1 MRSKILIPSLAILI
15 GKFLYG
21 CKKMSEPL
29 FNKVAFIGLGLIGSS
44 LARVIRAK
52 GLANTVVAA
61 ARSQKT
67 LDDAKKLGLID
78 AGFLHAADA
87 VQNADLIVLALP
99 VQATQAA
106 LEKIQPYLA
115 QNAIITDVGSTKG
128 NVVAAAK
135 QVFGANLPSGFV
147 PAHPIAGSEHS
158 GVHAGKV
165 DLFAQHK
172 VIITPLP
179 SSDASAVE
187 KMIQLWQ
194 AADAEVI
201 CMDVE
206 KHDELLAHTSH
217 LPHLLAFNLVEQL
230 ANRQDNLDIF
240 RYAAGGF
247 RDFSRIAAS
256 EPQMWH
262 DIFIANKAAVLNA
275 VASFEQQLQ
284 QFKRVIEQEDSQAL
298 IGMLSHARAARQHFN
313 HMLANKPLMENQTVT
328 QQFTIL
334 PHSPHFKG
342 KFTVAGDKSVSHRS
356 IMFGAI
362 AEGTTHV
369 TGFLEGEDALATL
382 QAFRDMGV
390 SIEGPK
396 NGEVTIHGVGMHGL
410 KAPASAIY
418 MGNSGTSMRL
428 LAGILAAQK
437 FDSVMTGDASLT
449 KRPMERIAKP
459 LRMMGAQIQTTG
471 EKGTPPISIHGQ
483 QTLQAMHYDL
493 PMASAQVK
501 SGILLAGLWAE
512 GETSVTEPEPT
523 RDHTERM
530 LRAFGYEVKTE
541 GNRISLQGGGKLT
554 ATNIQVPS
562 DISSAAFFMV
572 GAAITENADITLEAV
587 GVNPTRTGIIE
598 ILQQMGADLTVS
610 NPRIAGGEPIA
621 DIRIRGTQTLQG
633 IHIPE
638 DQVPLA
644 IDEFPALFIAAACA
658 EGETVLTGAAEL
670 RVKESDRIQV
680 MADGLK
686 TLGIDCTPTADGII
700 IQGKGKAGDWSPVF
714 GGGQIESHHDHR
726 IAMSFSM
733 AGLRC
738 AEPITIVGTETVA
751 TSFPTF
757 TEFATQAG
765 LKLEVSEM

>member
-1 MRSKILIPSLAILI
+1 MAQ
-15 GKFLYG
+15 
-21 CKKMSEPL
+21 PL
-29 FNKVAFIGLGLIGSS
+29 FEKVAFIGLGLIGSS
-44 LARVIRAK
+44 LARVM
-52 GLANTVVAA
+52 LAENLSRHIVAST
-61 ARSQKT
+61 RSEKT
-67 LDDAKKLGLID
+67 LQDAFELGLIEQ
-78 AGFLHAADA
+78 GFNNPIDA
-87 VQNADLIVLALP
+87 VQGADLVVLALP
-99 VQATQAA
+99 VQAT
-106 LEKIQPYLA
+106 EKVLRLIQPHLA
-115 QNAIITDVGSTKG
+115 DNVILTDVGSTKAS
-128 NVVAAAK
+128 VVAAAK
-135 QVFGANLPSGFV
+135 AVFGENLPAGFV
-147 PAHPIAGSEHS
+147 PGHPIAGAEHT

-165 DLFAQHK
+165 DLFANHK
-172 VIITPLP
+172 VILTPLP
-179 SSDASAVE
+179 SSAPWAVNKLIQMWESA
-187 KMIQLWQ
+187 K
-194 AADAEVI
+194 AEVI

-206 KHDELLAHTSH
+206 KHDEVLAYTSH
-217 LPHLLAFNLVEQL
+217 LPHLMAFNLVEQL
-230 ANRQDNLDIF
+230 ANREDNLDIF

-256 EPQMWH
+256 DPQMWH
-262 DIFIANKAAVLNA
+262 DIFFANKTALLKAVDG
-275 VASFEQQLQ
+275 FESQLAIIRQ
-284 QFKRVIEQEDSQAL
+284 LIEQEDSHAL
-298 IGMLSHARAARQHFN
+298 MGLLGHAQAARQHFN
-313 HMLANKPLMENQTVT
+313 HMLAKKPFMENNNVT

-334 PHSPHFKG
+334 PGAKTFQG
-342 KFTVAGDKSVSHRS
+342 KFTVPGDKSVSHRS

-396 NGEVTIHGVGMHGL
+396 NGEVTIHGVGMQGL
-410 KAPASAIY
+410 KAPAGAIY

-428 LAGILAAQK
+428 LAGMLSAQQ

-459 LRMMGAQIQTTG
+459 LREMGAQIQTTG
-471 EKGTPPISIHGQ
+471 ERGTPPVSITGA
-483 QTLQAMHYDL
+483 QALKGIHYDL

-541 GNRISLQGGGKLT
+541 GNRISLQGGGKLVGT
-554 ATNIQVPS
+554 DIQVPS

-572 GAAITENADITLEAV
+572 GAAITENSDVTLEAV
-587 GVNPTRTGIIE
+587 GINPTRTGVIE
-598 ILQQMGADLTVS
+598 ILKQMGADLSVE
-610 NPRIAGGEPIA
+610 NERIAGGEPIA
-621 DIRIRGTQTLQG
+621 DIRIRGSRTLKG
-633 IHIPE
+633 IHVPE

-658 EGETVLTGAAEL
+658 EGQTVLTGAAEL

-686 TLGIDCTPTADGII
+686 TMGIDCTPTDDGII
-700 IQGKGKAGDWSPVF
+700 IQGKGKAGDWSAVF
-714 GGGQIESHHDHR
+714 TGGEIESHHDHR

-733 AGLRC
+733 AGLRTSG
-738 AEPITIVGTETVA
+738 EIKIIGTETVA

-757 TEFATQAG
+757 TELAGVAG
-765 LKLEVSEM
+765 LNIQVTE

>member
-1 MRSKILIPSLAILI
+1 MAQ
-15 GKFLYG
+15 
-21 CKKMSEPL
+21 PL
-29 FNKVAFIGLGLIGSS
+29 FEKVAFIGLGLIGSS
-44 LARVIRAK
+44 LARVM
-52 GLANTVVAA
+52 LAENLSRHIVAST
-61 ARSQKT
+61 RSEKT
-67 LDDAKKLGLID
+67 LQDALELGLIEQ
-78 AGFLHAADA
+78 GFNNPIDA
-87 VQNADLIVLALP
+87 VQGADLVVLALP
-99 VQATQAA
+99 VQAT
-106 LEKIQPYLA
+106 EKVLRLIQPHLA
-115 QNAIITDVGSTKG
+115 DNVILTDVGSTKAS
-128 NVVAAAK
+128 VVAAAK
-135 QVFGANLPSGFV
+135 AVFGENLPAGFV
-147 PAHPIAGSEHS
+147 PGHPIAGAEHT

-165 DLFAQHK
+165 DLFANHK
-172 VIITPLP
+172 VILTPLP
-179 SSDASAVE
+179 SSAPWAVNKLIQMWESA
-187 KMIQLWQ
+187 K
-194 AADAEVI
+194 AEVI

-206 KHDELLAHTSH
+206 KHDEVLAYTSH
-217 LPHLLAFNLVEQL
+217 LPHLMAFNLVEQL
-230 ANRQDNLDIF
+230 ANREDNLDIF

-256 EPQMWH
+256 DPQMWH
-262 DIFIANKAAVLNA
+262 DIFFANKTALLKAVDG
-275 VASFEQQLQ
+275 FESQLEIIRQ
-284 QFKRVIEQEDSQAL
+284 LIEQEDSHAL
-298 IGMLSHARAARQHFN
+298 MGLLGHAQAARQHFN
-313 HMLANKPLMENQTVT
+313 HMLAKKPFMENNNVT

-334 PHSPHFKG
+334 PGAKTFQG
-342 KFTVAGDKSVSHRS
+342 KFTVPGDKSVSHRS

-396 NGEVTIHGVGMHGL
+396 NGEVTIHGVGMQGL
-410 KAPASAIY
+410 KAPAGAIY

-428 LAGILAAQK
+428 LAGMLSAQQ

-459 LRMMGAQIQTTG
+459 LREMGAQIQTTG
-471 EKGTPPISIHGQ
+471 ERGTPPVSITGA
-483 QTLQAMHYDL
+483 QALKGIHYDL

-541 GNRISLQGGGKLT
+541 GNRISLQGGGKLVGT
-554 ATNIQVPS
+554 DIQVPS

-572 GAAITENADITLEAV
+572 GAAITENSDVTLEAV
-587 GVNPTRTGIIE
+587 GINPTRTGVIE
-598 ILQQMGADLTVS
+598 ILKQMGADLSVE
-610 NPRIAGGEPIA
+610 NERIAGGEPIA
-621 DIRIRGTQTLQG
+621 DIRIRGSRTLKG
-633 IHIPE
+633 IHVPE

-658 EGETVLTGAAEL
+658 EGQTVLTGAAEL

-686 TLGIDCTPTADGII
+686 TMGIDCTPTDDGII
-700 IQGKGKAGDWSPVF
+700 IQGKGKAGDWSAVF
-714 GGGQIESHHDHR
+714 TGGEIESHHDHR
-726 IAMSFSM
+726 IAMSFSI
-733 AGLRC
+733 AGLRTC
-738 AEPITIVGTETVA
+738 GEIKIIGTETVA

-757 TEFATQAG
+757 TELAGVAG
-765 LKLEVSEM
+765 LNIQVTE

>member
-1 MRSKILIPSLAILI
+1 MAQ
-15 GKFLYG
+15 
-21 CKKMSEPL
+21 PL
-29 FNKVAFIGLGLIGSS
+29 FEKVAFIGLGLIGSS
-44 LARVIRAK
+44 LARVM
-52 GLANTVVAA
+52 LAENLSRHIVAST
-61 ARSQKT
+61 RSEKT
-67 LDDAKKLGLID
+67 LQDALELGLIEQ
-78 AGFLHAADA
+78 GFNNPVDA
-87 VQNADLIVLALP
+87 VQGADLVVLALP
-99 VQATQAA
+99 VQAT
-106 LEKIQPYLA
+106 EKVLRLIQPHLA
-115 QNAIITDVGSTKG
+115 DNVILTDVGSTKG
-128 NVVAAAK
+128 SVVAAAK
-135 QVFGANLPSGFV
+135 AVFGEHLPAGFV
-147 PAHPIAGSEHS
+147 PGHPIAGAEHT

-165 DLFAQHK
+165 DLFANHK
-172 VIITPLP
+172 VILTPLP
-179 SSDASAVE
+179 SSAPWAVNKLIQMWESA
-187 KMIQLWQ
+187 K
-194 AADAEVI
+194 AEVI

-206 KHDELLAHTSH
+206 KHDEVLAYTSH
-217 LPHLLAFNLVEQL
+217 LPHLMAFNLVEQL
-230 ANRQDNLDIF
+230 ANREDNLDIF

-256 EPQMWH
+256 DPQMWH
-262 DIFIANKAAVLNA
+262 DIFLANKTALLKAVDG
-275 VASFEQQLQ
+275 FESQLAIIRQ
-284 QFKRVIEQEDSQAL
+284 LIEQEDSHAL
-298 IGMLSHARAARQHFN
+298 MGLLGHAQAARQHFN
-313 HMLANKPLMENQTVT
+313 HMLAKKPFMENNNVT

-334 PHSPHFKG
+334 PGAKTFQG
-342 KFTVAGDKSVSHRS
+342 KFTVPGDKSVSHRS

-396 NGEVTIHGVGMHGL
+396 NGEVTIHGVGMQGL

-428 LAGILAAQK
+428 LAGMLSAQQ

-459 LRMMGAQIQTTG
+459 LREMGVQIQTTG
-471 EKGTPPISIHGQ
+471 ERGTPPVSITGA
-483 QTLQAMHYDL
+483 QALKGIHYDL

-541 GNRISLQGGGKLT
+541 GNRISLQGGGKLVGT
-554 ATNIQVPS
+554 DIQVPS

-572 GAAITENADITLEAV
+572 GAAITENSDVTLEAV
-587 GVNPTRTGIIE
+587 GINPTRTGVIE
-598 ILQQMGADLTVS
+598 ILKQMGADLSVE
-610 NPRIAGGEPIA
+610 NERIAGGEPIA
-621 DIRIRGTQTLQG
+621 DIRIRGSRTLKG
-633 IHIPE
+633 IHVPE

-658 EGETVLTGAAEL
+658 EGQTVLTGAAEL

-686 TLGIDCTPTADGII
+686 TMGIDCTPTDDGII
-700 IQGKGKAGDWSPVF
+700 IQGKGKAGDWSAIF
-714 GGGQIESHHDHR
+714 TGGEIESHHDHR

-733 AGLRC
+733 AGLRTSG
-738 AEPITIVGTETVA
+738 EIKIVGTETVA

-757 TEFATQAG
+757 TELAGVAG
-765 LKLEVSEM
+765 LNIQVTE

>member
-1 MRSKILIPSLAILI
+1 MAQ
-15 GKFLYG
+15 
-21 CKKMSEPL
+21 PL
-29 FNKVAFIGLGLIGSS
+29 FEKVAFIGLGLIGSS
-44 LARVIRAK
+44 LARVM
-52 GLANTVVAA
+52 LAENLSRHIVAST
-61 ARSQKT
+61 RSEKT
-67 LDDAKKLGLID
+67 LQDALELGLIEQ
-78 AGFLHAADA
+78 GFNNPIDA
-87 VQNADLIVLALP
+87 VQGADLVVLALP
-99 VQATQAA
+99 VQAT
-106 LEKIQPYLA
+106 EKVLRLIQPHLA
-115 QNAIITDVGSTKG
+115 DNVILTDVGSTKG
-128 NVVAAAK
+128 SVVAAAK
-135 QVFGANLPSGFV
+135 AVFGEHLPAGFV
-147 PAHPIAGSEHS
+147 PGHPIAGAEHT

-165 DLFAQHK
+165 DLFANHK
-172 VIITPLP
+172 VILTPLP
-179 SSDASAVE
+179 SSAPWAVNKLIQMWESA
-187 KMIQLWQ
+187 K
-194 AADAEVI
+194 AEVI

-206 KHDELLAHTSH
+206 KHDEVLAYTSH
-217 LPHLLAFNLVEQL
+217 LPHLMAFNLVEQL
-230 ANRQDNLDIF
+230 ANREDNLDIF

-256 EPQMWH
+256 DPQMWH
-262 DIFIANKAAVLNA
+262 DIFLANKTALLKAVDG
-275 VASFEQQLQ
+275 FESQLAIIRQ
-284 QFKRVIEQEDSQAL
+284 LIEQEDSHAL
-298 IGMLSHARAARQHFN
+298 MGLLGHAQAARQHFN
-313 HMLANKPLMENQTVT
+313 HMLAKKPFMENNHVT
-328 QQFTIL
+328 QKFTIL
-334 PHSPHFKG
+334 PGAKTFQG
-342 KFTVAGDKSVSHRS
+342 KFTVPGDKSVSHRS

-396 NGEVTIHGVGMHGL
+396 NGEVTIHGVGMQGL

-428 LAGILAAQK
+428 LAGMLSAQQ

-459 LRMMGAQIQTTG
+459 LREMGAQIQTTG
-471 EKGTPPISIHGQ
+471 ERGTPPVSITGA
-483 QTLQAMHYDL
+483 QALKGIHYDL

-541 GNRISLQGGGKLT
+541 GNRISLQGGGKLVGT
-554 ATNIQVPS
+554 DIQVPS

-572 GAAITENADITLEAV
+572 GAAITENSDVTLEAV
-587 GVNPTRTGIIE
+587 GINPTRTGVIE
-598 ILQQMGADLTVS
+598 ILKQMGADLSVE
-610 NPRIAGGEPIA
+610 NERIAGGEPIA
-621 DIRIRGTQTLQG
+621 DIRIRGSRTLKG
-633 IHIPE
+633 IHVPE

-658 EGETVLTGAAEL
+658 EGQTVLTGAAEL

-686 TLGIDCTPTADGII
+686 TMGIDCTPTDDGII
-700 IQGKGKAGDWSPVF
+700 IQGKGKAGDWSAIF
-714 GGGQIESHHDHR
+714 TGGEIESHHDHR

-733 AGLRC
+733 AGLRTSG
-738 AEPITIVGTETVA
+738 EIKIVGTETVA

-757 TEFATQAG
+757 TELAGVAG
-765 LKLEVSEM
+765 LNIQVTE

>member
-1 MRSKILIPSLAILI
+1 MAQ
-15 GKFLYG
+15 
-21 CKKMSEPL
+21 PL
-29 FNKVAFIGLGLIGSS
+29 FEKVAFIGLGLIGSS
-44 LARVIRAK
+44 LARVM
-52 GLANTVVAA
+52 LAENLSRHIVAST
-61 ARSQKT
+61 RSEKT
-67 LDDAKKLGLID
+67 LQDALELGLIEQ
-78 AGFLHAADA
+78 GFNNPVDA
-87 VQNADLIVLALP
+87 VQGADLVVLALP
-99 VQATQAA
+99 VQAT
-106 LEKIQPYLA
+106 EKVLRLIQPHLA
-115 QNAIITDVGSTKG
+115 DNVILTDVGSTKG
-128 NVVAAAK
+128 SVVAAAK
-135 QVFGANLPSGFV
+135 AVFGEHLPAGFV
-147 PAHPIAGSEHS
+147 PGHPIAGAEHT

-165 DLFAQHK
+165 DLFANHK
-172 VIITPLP
+172 VILTPLP
-179 SSDASAVE
+179 SSAPWAVNKLIQMWESA
-187 KMIQLWQ
+187 K
-194 AADAEVI
+194 AEVI

-206 KHDELLAHTSH
+206 KHDEVLAYTSH
-217 LPHLLAFNLVEQL
+217 LPHLMAFNLVEQL
-230 ANRQDNLDIF
+230 ANREDNLDIF

-256 EPQMWH
+256 DPQMWH
-262 DIFIANKAAVLNA
+262 DIFLANKTALLKAVDG
-275 VASFEQQLQ
+275 FESQLAIIRQ
-284 QFKRVIEQEDSQAL
+284 LIEQEDSHAL
-298 IGMLSHARAARQHFN
+298 MGLLGHAQAARQHFN
-313 HMLANKPLMENQTVT
+313 HMLAKKPFMENNNVT

-334 PHSPHFKG
+334 PGAKTFQG
-342 KFTVAGDKSVSHRS
+342 KFTVPGDKSVSHRS

-396 NGEVTIHGVGMHGL
+396 NGEVTIHGVGMQGL
-410 KAPASAIY
+410 KAPAGAIY

-428 LAGILAAQK
+428 LAGMLSAQQ

-459 LRMMGAQIQTTG
+459 LREMGAQIQTTG
-471 EKGTPPISIHGQ
+471 ERGTPPVSITGA
-483 QTLQAMHYDL
+483 QALKGIHYDL

-541 GNRISLQGGGKLT
+541 GNRISLQGGGKLVGT
-554 ATNIQVPS
+554 DIQVPS

-572 GAAITENADITLEAV
+572 GAAITENSDVTLEAV
-587 GVNPTRTGIIE
+587 GINPTRTGVIE
-598 ILQQMGADLTVS
+598 ILKQMGADLSVE
-610 NPRIAGGEPIA
+610 NERIAGGEPIA
-621 DIRIRGTQTLQG
+621 DIRIRGSRTLKG
-633 IHIPE
+633 IHVPE

-658 EGETVLTGAAEL
+658 EGQTVLTGAAEL

-686 TLGIDCTPTADGII
+686 TMGIDCTPTDDGII
-700 IQGKGKAGDWSPVF
+700 IQGKGKAGDWSAIF
-714 GGGQIESHHDHR
+714 TGGEIESHHDHR

-733 AGLRC
+733 AGLRTSG
-738 AEPITIVGTETVA
+738 EIKIVGTETVA

-757 TEFATQAG
+757 TELAGVAG
-765 LKLEVSEM
+765 LNIQVTE